1 MVNFKYTDVARKA
14 LEIARRSGGRLPSER
29 SLCEICGISRITG
42 KKALNYLKDRG
53 LVTRHKRKG
62 SFLAEGKTA
71 PKVSFLMVAPN
82 TPEEMRAYFQREAEF
97 FLGPRN
103 CRQIDF
109 STIGDEKVVSH
120 IYGHGTK
127 IIYWP
132 YVGRLSNLGAFSD
145 FDELPGF
152 DEVCTHMD
160 ASLCDWHR
168 SLEGIRRCTAIPL
181 HFGVNIFAFNRR
193 FAKKLGLDTNTGPRT
208 WDDIIEW
215 GERCALD
222 STISSTGG
230 FHPKQP
236 LPYSYYL
243 TASGGLEYLTETPE
257 GLKFNFPAGA
267 GWFDLF
273 RRLYALPN
281 VYEMSTPT
289 PGPDPLTRNRALFSC
304 EVGPWIQCH
313 RGTRLGDA
321 LVTRPIPAAMP
332 GGISCP
338 RIGKYCV
345 AMVPGGD
352 ADGVALA
359 WAFIKHL
366 LCDADAQRRL
376 LTTNHIIAA
385 NKTVRDEQA
394 ARPEWKIFIDAFHA
408 GKALSSHPV
417 MFGLT
422 ALLKESFTDCVTGRI
437 EPEEAA
443 AKVQEFGNLLIK
455 IERERTWF

>member
-1 MVNFKYTDVARKA
+1 MVDFKYHAAARKA

-29 SLCEICGISRITG
+29 SLCDICGVSRITA
-42 KKALNYLKDRG
+42 KKALNSLSQRG
-53 LVTRHKRKG
+53 VVTRHVGKG
-62 SFLAEGKTA
+62 TFLAEGKTA
-71 PKVSFLMVAPN
+71 PKLSFLMVAPN
-82 TPEEMRAYFQREAEF
+82 TSAEMQTYFRREAEL
-97 FLGPRN
+97 FLGSRN

-109 STIGDEKVVSH
+109 VAIGDENVVSH
-120 IYGHGTK
+120 IQGHGTK
-127 IIYWP
+127 IVCWP
-132 YVGRLSNLGAFSD
+132 YVGRLSNLGVLSNFN
-145 FDELPGF
+145 ELPEF
-152 DEVCTHMD
+152 AEVCDHID
-160 ASLCDWHR
+160 LSLCDWHR
-168 SLEGIRRCTAIPL
+168 SLEGAKQCSAIPL
-181 HFGVNIFAFNRR
+181 CFSVNTFGFNRR
-193 FAKKLGLDTNTGPRT
+193 FAQKLGLDAETGPRN
-208 WDDIIEW
+208 WEEIREW
-215 GERCALD
+215 GERCARD
-222 STISSTGG
+222 SSIHPTGG
-230 FHPKQP
+230 HHPKRG
-236 LPYSYYL
+236 LPFSYYL
-243 TASGGLEYLTETPE
+243 TASGGIEYLEETPA
-257 GLKFNFPAGA
+257 GLKFNFAAGA
-267 GWFDLF
+267 KWFDLF
-273 RRLYALPN
+273 RRLYTLPN
-281 VYEMSTPT
+281 VCVMPT

-304 EVGPWIQCH
+304 EVGPWVMHHQ
-313 RGTRLGDA
+313 GTRLGDD
-321 LVTRPIPAAMP
+321 LVTQPIPPAAP
-332 GGISCP
+332 GGIFCP
-338 RIGKYCV
+338 HIGKYC
-345 AMVPGGD
+345 AGIVPGGD